1 MTLPVGLHL
10 GVPHAAYH
18 ADPHERPSLSS
29 HLTGILLSSSPAHA
43 RLVHPRFGGRGEQ
56 SSPDQIENSIMHDL
70 LLGGG
75 AEIVEV
81 DAKDFRTDAA
91 KKIRDEALAAGKNP
105 IIKRKLDQL
114 REQAERIKKVLP
126 FKPGV
131 DCETETT
138 AIWDADN
145 GCPCRCRSDVLK
157 GYTVYDVKIF
167 PGATPTSADR
177 AAAQNGWFVQAA
189 ANIEG
194 IEATVEGACG
204 RTKFVLA
211 FIDPDM
217 PEIGTIYREVRG
229 QALEFGRKRWNRA
242 KGLWVRCLEE
252 NTWPGMSREIEEA
265 QCPAWMINEEMD
277 AAIAASTQPF

>member
-1 MTLPVGLHL
+1 MILPHGLHL
-10 GVPHAAYH
+10 NVPHADYH

-29 HLTGILLSSSPAHA
+29 HMASILLSSSPAHA
-43 RLVHPRFGGRGEQ
+43 KLAHPRLGGRGEQ

-75 AEIVEV
+75 ADIVEV

-91 KKIRDEALAAGKNP
+91 KNARDEALAAGKNP

-126 FKPGV
+126 FKPGI

-138 AIWDADN
+138 AIWNADN

-157 GYTVYDVKIF
+157 GYTVFDVKIF

-189 ANIEG
+189 ANIEAV
-194 IEATVEGACG
+194 ETLVEGAVG
-204 RTKFVLA
+204 RVRFVLA
-211 FIDPDM
+211 FIDPDE
-217 PEIGTIYREVRG
+217 PEIGTIYREVKG
-229 QALEFGRKRWNRA
+229 QALEYGRKRWNRA
-242 KGLWVRCLEE
+242 KGIWARCLEE
-252 NTWPGMSREIEEA
+252 DKWPGMPREIVEA
-265 QCPAWMINEEMD
+265 QCPAWLINEEMD
-277 AAIAASTQPF
+277 AAIASNIQPF